1 MPSVSEGNLNVGG
14 EEMMVDHSSAPS
26 YPPLPH
32 SSLPPSHPHLV
43 PTSPGGKRVVV
54 KPLSFTAPTTGLGPG
69 GLLSGAVGG
78 VGRGGAGSPSKG
90 GEGETDRL
98 GTSDGICASP
108 SLPAS
113 RLAEL
118 ASQLTPAQAQTIDN
132 LLHSVKQLSASRSPS
147 QPSQTTPTQ
156 PLQVHLVSLCVLC
169 DWQCVDI
176 VSAACG

>member
-1 MPSVSEGNLNVGG
+1 
-14 EEMMVDHSSAPS
+14 MVDHSSAPS

-32 SSLPPSHPHLV
+32 SSLPSSHPHLV

-54 KPLSFTAPTTGLGPG
+54 KPLSFTAPTAGLGPG

-90 GEGETDRL
+90 GGEGERDRL
-98 GTSDGICASP
+98 EHLIAFVP
-108 SLPAS
+108 PPLPAS

-147 QPSQTTPTQ
+147 QPSQATPTQ
-156 PLQVHLVSLCVLC
+156 PLPVHLVSMCVLC
-169 DWQCVDI
+169 DWQCVDT
-176 VSAACG
+176 VSAARG